1 MKLCARAFF
10 VLLLLTTPTQA
21 LTSSVL
27 SDAKGNVY
35 RILKL
40 DPRVQKL
47 ELHWRD
53 SSEKPLRT
61 FGALEQSLKAQKKSL
76 LAATNAG
83 IFTEGFAPLG
93 LHLEKGKTL
102 RPPNLGAGFG
112 NFYLKPNGVFYFSKT
127 GAGILES
134 GQFGRFTRVFT
145 KTVLE
150 GATQSGPLLVRGGK
164 INPAFMRG
172 SSNKLVRS
180 GVGVSKTGKVYW
192 VLSSGAVNFYDF
204 AAFFRD
210 TLKCPNAL
218 FLDGTISRFY
228 IPGDKSARD
237 EGAGQ
242 FAGFLTVLER

>member
-1 MKLCARAFF
+1 MKLRARAF
-10 VLLLLTTPTQA
+10 LLLLLLASPAQA

-27 SDAKGNVY
+27 SDAKGNAY

-53 SSEKPLRT
+53 SSGNVLGT
-61 FGALEQSLKAQKKSL
+61 FGALEQELRTQKKTL

-83 IFTEGFAPLG
+83 IFNQDFAPLG
-93 LHLEKGKTL
+93 LHLENGKTL
-102 RPPNLGAGFG
+102 RPLNLKAGFG
-112 NFYLKPNGVFYFSKT
+112 NFYLKPNGVFYFGPK

-134 GQFGRFTRVFT
+134 GRFVRFTRVFT

-164 INPAFMRG
+164 INPVFIPN
-172 SSNKLVRS
+172 SSNKLIRS
-180 GVGVSKTGKVYW
+180 GVGVSKSGKVYW

-210 TLKCPNAL
+210 TLGCSNAL
-218 FLDGTISRFY
+218 FLDGTISRLY
-228 IPGDKSARD
+228 IPGDKTARNA
-237 EGAGQ
+237 GAGQ

>member
-1 MKLCARAFF
+1 MKLCARAF
-10 VLLLLTTPTQA
+10 LLLLFLASPAQA
-21 LTSSVL
+21 LTSSLL
-27 SDAKGNVY
+27 SDSKGNAY

-40 DPRVQKL
+40 DPRAQTL

-53 SSEKPLRT
+53 SSGKPLRT
-61 FGALEQSLKAQKKSL
+61 FAALEQYLKTQKKTL

-83 IFTEGFAPLG
+83 IFTADFAPLG
-93 LHLEKGKTL
+93 LHLENGKTL
-102 RPPNLGAGFG
+102 RPINLGAGFG
-112 NFYLKPNGVFYFSKT
+112 NFYLKPNGVFYFGPK

-134 GQFGRFTRVFT
+134 GRFVRFTRAFA
-145 KTVLE
+145 KTVLD

-164 INPAFMRG
+164 INAAFMPN

-180 GVGVSKTGKVYW
+180 GVGVSRTGKVYW
-192 VLSSGAVNFYDF
+192 AVSSGAVNFYQF

-228 IPGDKSARD
+228 IPGDKTARD
-237 EGAGQ
+237 DGAGQ

>member
-1 MKLCARAFF
+1 MKLCARAF
-10 VLLLLTTPTQA
+10 LLLLILAPSVQA

-27 SDAKGNVY
+27 SDAKGNEY
-35 RILKL
+35 RTLKL
-40 DPRVQKL
+40 DPRAQKL

-53 SSEKPLRT
+53 SSAKPLRT
-61 FGALEQSLKAQKKSL
+61 FAVLEQFLKTQKKTL

-83 IFTEGFAPLG
+83 IFTADLAPLG
-93 LHLEKGKTL
+93 LHLENGKTL
-102 RPPNLGAGFG
+102 HPLNLKAGFG
-112 NFYLKPNGVFYFSKT
+112 NFYLRPNGVFYFGPK

-134 GQFGRFTRVFT
+134 GRFVRFTRVFT
-145 KTVLE
+145 QTVLE

-172 SSNKLVRS
+172 SGNKLVRS
-180 GVGVSKTGKVYW
+180 GVGVSRSGKVYW
-192 VLSSGAVNFYDF
+192 AVSSGAVNFYEF
-204 AAFFRD
+204 AAFFWD

-228 IPGDKSARD
+228 IPGDETARSA
-237 EGAGQ
+237 GVGQ

>member
-1 MKLCARAFF
+1 M
-10 VLLLLTTPTQA
+10 LLLLASPAQA

-27 SDAKGNVY
+27 SDALLSDKGGNEY
-35 RILKL
+35 RTLKL

-53 SSEKPLRT
+53 SSGNALRT
-61 FGALEQSLKAQKKSL
+61 FGALEQSLKAQKKTL

-83 IFTEGFAPLG
+83 IFTADLAPLG
-93 LHLEKGKTL
+93 LHLENGKTL
-102 RPPNLGAGFG
+102 RPLNLKAGFG
-112 NFYLKPNGVFYFSKT
+112 NFYLKPNGVFYFGPR

-134 GQFGRFTRVFT
+134 GRFVRFTRVFT

-164 INPAFMRG
+164 INPVFMPN

-180 GVGVSKTGKVYW
+180 GVGVSRSGKVYW
-192 VLSSGAVNFYDF
+192 VLSRGAVNFYDF
-204 AAFFRD
+204 ATFFRD

-218 FLDGTISRFY
+218 FLDGTVSKFY
-228 IPGDKSARD
+228 IPGDKTARD